1 MNLTKKISLLLA
13 VLVVVGGGG
22 IFINSILGK
31 PSNPEVIVKSALSN
45 AFAETTKHTETTAN
59 ITTSAGEAD
68 FTLAGDIAA
77 ADKLLPTA
85 DYQLEVSGS
94 LPLENTA
101 VKVSGSLNF
110 RVVGGDIYFEVLNP
124 ILSGSSEKVT
134 ALQTYLSGIAGKWL
148 SLPLQK
154 LSEENTEVSKIITA
168 KNEAQQNLRVKL
180 QTILGNN
187 TAFEVKK
194 ASGSFFTGK
203 YYITVIPKLGE
214 FLTDDIVNN
223 LGKLLGF
230 TTAEETTQLKA
241 QLTAMQPEIT
251 LTISRSG
258 NEFLGYATTLQ
269 TGETIL
275 TIENTVK
282 KLSENPSITPPETSE
297 VFDAESYEAAFGG

>member
-1 MNLTKKISLLLA
+1 MNLTKKLSLLLA
-13 VLVVVGGGG
+13 VLVVIGGGG
-22 IFINSILGK
+22 VFANSLLGK
-31 PSNPEVIVKSALSN
+31 PSNPETIVKAALGN

-59 ITTSAGEAD
+59 LVTSAGKAEFA
-68 FTLAGDIAA
+68 LMGDIAE

-85 DYQLEVSGS
+85 DYRLAISGS
-94 LPLENTA
+94 LPLGDVA
-101 VKVSGSLNF
+101 AQVSGNLNF
-110 RVVGGDIYFEVLNP
+110 RIVDEDIYLQVVNP
-124 ILSGSSEKVT
+124 TLTGSGEKIT
-134 ALQTYLSGIAGKWL
+134 AIQTYLNDIAGKWL
-148 SLPLQK
+148 ALPLNK
-154 LSEENTEVSKIITA
+154 LAAENTAVAQKIVE
-168 KNEAQQNLRVKL
+168 KNAAQQNLRAKL
-180 QTILGNN
+180 QTILSNN

-194 ASGSFFTGK
+194 ASGNFLTGK
-203 YYITVIPKLGE
+203 YYITVTPKLGE
-214 FLTDDIVNN
+214 FLTDDMVNN